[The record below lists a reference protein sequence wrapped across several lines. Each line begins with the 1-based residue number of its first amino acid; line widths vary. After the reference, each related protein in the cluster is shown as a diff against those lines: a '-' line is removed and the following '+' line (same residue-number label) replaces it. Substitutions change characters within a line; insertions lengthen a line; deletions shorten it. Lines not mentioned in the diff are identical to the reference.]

1 MTTTAVD
8 TLVLGIG
15 NVVHS
20 DDGAGVHAAKCL
32 RELKE
37 QFEGTTVMEGGTLG
51 LELLP
56 YLQSA
61 SRVLLLDAIDIG
73 EKPGTIICLRGNA
86 INGLKGSW
94 SVHQLGVADL
104 LSALRLVREE
114 PPEVVILG
122 VQPSTT
128 DWGTELSAEVKA
140 AIPGL
145 VEAALKEL
153 RLWSGRRLG
162 NGSPGAAVTL
172 EHGVG

>member
-1 MTTTAVD
+1 MTMAAE

-32 RELKE
+32 RESKE

-61 SRVLLLDAIDIG
+61 SRVLLLDAIDVG
-73 EKPGTIICLRGNA
+73 ATPGTIVCLRGDA
-86 INGLKGSW
+86 ITGLKGNW
-94 SVHQLGVADL
+94 NVHQLGVADL

-114 PPEVVILG
+114 QPEVVILG
-122 VQPSTT
+122 LQPSTT
-128 DWGTELSAEVKA
+128 DWGTELSAEVEA
-140 AIPGL
+140 AMPGL
-145 VEAALKEL
+145 VEAAMNEL
-153 RLWSGRRLG
+153 RLWSGKRLSD
-162 NGSPGAAVTL
+162 GSPGATVTL
-172 EHGVG
+172 EHCVG